1 MKILAPTHPLIH
13 AFLLR
18 EKRLDSVKNIIV
30 ESEAYAEKLAEHMTS
45 LGEKMWTASHAPVII
60 KTNNDI
66 LRVSH
71 YDNTGIYS
79 TSIALDPPPVSSER
93 MPYTLKKWESHK
105 ERDLLEWLD
114 NNGFTADST
123 REMNT
128 YFRQWDTIT
137 IMTSQGVLQV
147 SFLWNT
153 IEDMYLDQIP
163 QASFILIGL

>member
-18 EKRLDSVKNIIV
+18 EKELDGIKNIIV
-30 ESEAYAEKLAEHMTS
+30 ESGEYAEKLAEHMTY
-45 LGEKMWTASHAPVII
+45 LGEKIWTPSHSPVVI
-60 KTNNDI
+60 KTNNDV
-66 LRVSH
+66 LRVAH

-79 TSIALDPPPVSSER
+79 TPIALDPPPLSPEST
-93 MPYTLKKWESHK
+93 PYTLKKWETHT

-114 NNGFTADST
+114 NNGFTAHST
-123 REMNT
+123 REEHT

-147 SFLWNT
+147 SFLWNI
-153 IEDMYLDQIP
+153 IEDMYLNQVS
-163 QASFILIGL
+163 QESFILIGL